1 MGDVVPGGGISW
13 WYCFP
18 GTTVPSDGEYKKLG
32 YALSQIL
39 QERWTPMEQA
49 KMGLELNCATK
60 EMRKNLGNP
69 DCDLDSKPSMDSRN
83 EASD

>member
-1 MGDVVPGGGISW
+1 
-13 WYCFP
+13 
-18 GTTVPSDGEYKKLG
+18 
-32 YALSQIL
+32 
-39 QERWTPMEQA
+39 
-49 KMGLELNCATK
+49 MGLELNCATK